1 LLKQN
6 QYNSYKKTTPL
17 VPMCK

>member
-1 LLKQN
+1 LKQN